1 MDLIIPEILADADAA
16 HMALTFKGLSD
27 LTRLKILSVLLHGES
42 GSPTSRSASNPAKAP
57 YHISCA
63 FCATW
68 ALSPAGVKVSKFS
81 TVLMTNTLRT
91 CSKKLLRTAAT
102 SQNEGRPP
110 DEKLYHSPAR
120 PGLR

>member
-27 LTRLKILSVLLHGES
+27 LTRLKILSVLLHGEIRVS
-42 GSPTSRSASNPAKAP
+42 DLAERVQSSQSAVS
-57 YHISCA
+57 HQLRVLRDLGFVS
-63 FCATW
+63 
-68 ALSPAGVKVSKFS
+68 GVKVSKFS

>member
-1 MDLIIPEILADADAA
+1 
-16 HMALTFKGLSD
+16 
-27 LTRLKILSVLLHGES
+27 VLLHGEIRVS
-42 GSPTSRSASNPAKAP
+42 DLAERVQSSQSAVS
-57 YHISCA
+57 HQLRVLRDL
-63 FCATW
+63 